1 MPEET
6 PQNFEE
12 DVEQPEHLTEEV
24 EQEEITQLSEE
35 AEEDIAVTEEN
46 NIESLPEKL
55 EDEPTEEIN
64 EEKKEE
70 DIQEEK
76 SVTTIEPIVDTD
88 YDDSIYDL
96 NANDND
102 DEEQDN
108 KSGNSI
114 YDEEDPIEPT
124 IEIKTDLDQ
133 LIGPNLKLEKLDMSD
148 KEMIVAEKLSEDD
161 DEEQN
166 KQENTYDYEY
176 DDYEEDF
183 TDFDEDDET
192 FFELNDE
199 VNESSIPTMQALS
212 AVADVTDINPTEER
226 SDTGS
231 NILSDPGIRIADDG
245 SINQSAE
252 INADPILPNY
262 DDDEE

>member
-1 MPEET
+1 
-6 PQNFEE
+6 
-12 DVEQPEHLTEEV
+12 
-24 EQEEITQLSEE
+24 
-35 AEEDIAVTEEN
+35 
-46 NIESLPEKL
+46 
-55 EDEPTEEIN
+55 
-64 EEKKEE
+64 
-70 DIQEEK
+70 
-76 SVTTIEPIVDTD
+76 
-88 YDDSIYDL
+88 
-96 NANDND
+96 
-102 DEEQDN
+102 
-108 KSGNSI
+108 
-114 YDEEDPIEPT
+114 
-124 IEIKTDLDQ
+124 
-133 LIGPNLKLEKLDMSD
+133 
-148 KEMIVAEKLSEDD
+148 MIVAEKLSEDD
-161 DEEQN
+161 DDEQT